1 MSAVIRPCVLEW
13 AQRRGGRD
21 DDDMRGRFA
30 NWDRWLA
37 EEERP
42 GFSEVEAIADFT
54 HVPVGYLFL
63 SEPPQEELPIP
74 DFRAGRG
81 PDIAPSGDLLETIYL
96 NQRRQGWY
104 EDYLTEFGDADPLPF
119 VGSARHASV
128 ERAADM
134 IRKELNYGIEVRL
147 RMRSID
153 EARAH
158 LIESFEVLGGLVV
171 LNSIVENNAHRPL
184 DIDEFRGSHCIQSR
198 RPSFSST
205 PGMPSEGRCSPFFTS
220 SRTCGGA
227 SPVSVRTASR
237 CAVVVIESSAG
248 AMRWPLRSPCRS
260 PICAPNSTPA
270 PASPRNSNVWPT
282 DTGAPLSS
290 F

>member
-21 DDDMRGRFA
+21 DDDMRGKFA
-30 NWDRWLA
+30 NWDRWLT

-42 GFSEVEAIADFT
+42 GFSEVEAIANFT

-147 RMRSID
+147 RMRSI
-153 EARAH
+153 
-158 LIESFEVLGGLVV
+158 
-171 LNSIVENNAHRPL
+171 
-184 DIDEFRGSHCIQSR
+184 
-198 RPSFSST
+198 
-205 PGMPSEGRCSPFFTS
+205 
-220 SRTCGGA
+220 
-227 SPVSVRTASR
+227 
-237 CAVVVIESSAG
+237 AG
-248 AMRWPLRSPCRS
+248 AMRWPPRSPCRS

-270 PASPRNSNVWPT
+270 SASPRSSNVWPT

>member
-1 MSAVIRPCVLEW
+1 
-13 AQRRGGRD
+13 
-21 DDDMRGRFA
+21 MRGRFA
-30 NWDRWLA
+30 NWDWWLT

-81 PDIAPSGDLLETIYL
+81 PDVAPSGDLLETIYL

-104 EDYLTEFGDADPLPF
+104 EDYLTEFGDADSLPF

-147 RMRSID
+147 RMGPLMR
-153 EARAH
+153 RG
-158 LIESFEVLGGLVV
+158 LIS
-171 LNSIVENNAHRPL
+171 SSPSKPSAAW
-184 DIDEFRGSHCIQSR
+184 
-198 RPSFSST
+198 SFST
-205 PGMPSEGRCSPFFTS
+205 
-220 SRTCGGA
+220 
-227 SPVSVRTASR
+227 
-237 CAVVVIESSAG
+237 
-248 AMRWPLRSPCRS
+248 
-260 PICAPNSTPA
+260 
-270 PASPRNSNVWPT
+270 
-282 DTGAPLSS
+282 PLSRITLIAHWT
-290 F
+290 